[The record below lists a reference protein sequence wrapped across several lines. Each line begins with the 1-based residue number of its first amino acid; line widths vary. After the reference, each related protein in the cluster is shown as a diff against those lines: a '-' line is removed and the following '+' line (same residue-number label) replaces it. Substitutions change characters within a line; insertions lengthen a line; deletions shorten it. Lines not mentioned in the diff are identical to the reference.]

1 MYQQG
6 DREQCLVLT
15 RHQCCFYTST
25 TAGNGKQ
32 GPKAMLS
39 HIVQW
44 DWDLMYRIPVHTS
57 STVSA
62 GSSLTSSDRHRSWL
76 EARISLV
83 RSVCS
88 HQRSAAPKERFWWA
102 SSGVSKLIRHTCWG
116 TASQNTGLSQT
127 LHTPLKP
134 TVSQQ
139 LSDVHTH
146 GYFYRDVF
154 PKLAILSALQ
164 QRLQGRDRPVTAKRK
179 WAGNIH
185 RLLFFLCIEEGG
197 KHRAHGATAE
207 RPQPGTEGSRGTS
220 GSPARDDPRLP
231 QPRPQHAA
239 RTRRAPRAHPRRGR
253 GPPGWAARSSGPPGS
268 DPAARRGSALPPP
281 AWSRRGDRPPAPS
294 APPPSP
300 AAALRPAGTAP
311 PRAERAERLSGAAA
325 PPVCWWGSVWG
336 TARPLPP
343 FPGRSDRAE
352 MVSRRRMGRVE
363 PGGKAGLWQRQGAAA
378 VRAAEREAG
387 GTSSLS
393 TTPWKEWIQKDHK
406 VIIS

>member
-1 MYQQG
+1 
-6 DREQCLVLT
+6 
-15 RHQCCFYTST
+15 
-25 TAGNGKQ
+25 
-32 GPKAMLS
+32 
-39 HIVQW
+39 
-44 DWDLMYRIPVHTS
+44 MYRIPVHTS

-239 RTRRAPRAHPRRGR
+239 RTRRAPHAHPRRGR
-253 GPPGWAARSSGPPGS
+253 GPPG
-268 DPAARRGSALPPP
+268 
-281 AWSRRGDRPPAPS
+281 
-294 APPPSP
+294 
-300 AAALRPAGTAP
+300 
-311 PRAERAERLSGAAA
+311 
-325 PPVCWWGSVWG
+325 
-336 TARPLPP
+336 
-343 FPGRSDRAE
+343 
-352 MVSRRRMGRVE
+352 
-363 PGGKAGLWQRQGAAA
+363 
-378 VRAAEREAG
+378 
-387 GTSSLS
+387 
-393 TTPWKEWIQKDHK
+393 
-406 VIIS
+406 